1 MTNMRYVIDVKPKV
15 ITGVVVFLVSD
26 VNRRGYH
33 NDCSERSPTST
44 GVSTC
49 NLQLAPQVFF
59 KLRGTLSLLKFSITA
74 PVVVFL
80 LTALIVI
87 TPFLRKVIQMV
98 RLNMTSREVG
108 NSGSWQ
114 RMSSPWS
121 PVVRSLKR
129 DFNER
134 RRIHRSRALAASELG
149 VRSSCCWAELILCLF
164 FSLLLILLIFNHFE
178 LSASYLVYCILHAE
192 SA

>member
-1 MTNMRYVIDVKPKV
+1 MLIEEV
-15 ITGVVVFLVSD
+15 ITTIAQDDHQPPPVSQLNERPHKITCTSSFLQIQRNTFSFKVF
-26 VNRRGYH
+26 YH
-33 NDCSERSPTST
+33 C
-44 GVSTC
+44 TC
-49 NLQLAPQVFF
+49 
-59 KLRGTLSLLKFSITA
+59 GCI
-74 PVVVFL
+74 FL

-98 RLNMTSREVG
+98 RLNMTSRVG

-149 VRSSCCWAELILCLF
+149 VRSSCRWAELILCLF
-164 FSLLLILLIFNHFE
+164 FSLLLILLIFYHVE
-178 LSASYLVYCILHAE
+178 LFASYLVYCILHAE

>member
-1 MTNMRYVIDVKPKV
+1 MLLTSNPKLSQVLLYFWSVILIKEV
-15 ITGVVVFLVSD
+15 ITAIAQ
-26 VNRRGYH
+26 
-33 NDCSERSPTST
+33 NDHQQPPHRCLILMNDPIKS
-44 GVSTC
+44 
-49 NLQLAPQVFF
+49 LAPQVFF
-59 KLRGTLSLLKFSITA
+59 KFRGTLSFLKFSITA

-98 RLNMTSREVG
+98 RLDMTSREVG

-134 RRIHRSRALAASELG
+134 RRIHRSRALAACELG
-149 VRSSCCWAELILCLF
+149 VRSSCRWAELILCLF

-178 LSASYLVYCILHAE
+178 LLASYLVYCILHAK